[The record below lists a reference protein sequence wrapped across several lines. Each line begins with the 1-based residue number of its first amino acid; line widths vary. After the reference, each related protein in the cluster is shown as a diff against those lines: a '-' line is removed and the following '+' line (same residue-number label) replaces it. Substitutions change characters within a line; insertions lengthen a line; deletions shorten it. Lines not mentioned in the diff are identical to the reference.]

1 MTAKKSH
8 SAKKRNLPLNMMS
21 WMAAVCFI
29 AGLAV
34 IAGFYLKQNTRINA
48 VDFSGNYYTDTSDLA
63 GSIEPVS
70 PVGELADSVNYATLY
85 DAIQPLPYVKE
96 IHVSMNFRGRLTFNI
111 GEYEPIG
118 LIVNGSERMY
128 VTGEGILLPV
138 MSGKAEDVPLIYG
151 FRTAS
156 PGDSLKSS
164 AWKQMETFLTEA
176 KKSTVNWA
184 TLSELAWNENEGVVA
199 LSHENGVKLV
209 FGHEE
214 FPERLAHWELFYT
227 DVITHEGIDRFR
239 LIDLRFRNQIV
250 TQQS

>member
-1 MTAKKSH
+1 
-8 SAKKRNLPLNMMS
+8 MMS

-34 IAGFYLKQNTRINA
+34 IAGFYLEQNTRINA

-63 GSIEPVS
+63 NSIEPVS

-85 DAIQPLPYVKE
+85 DVLQPLPYVKE
-96 IHVSMNFRGRLTFNI
+96 IHVSMNFRGRLTFSI

-118 LIVNGSERMY
+118 LIVNDSERMY
-128 VTGEGILLPV
+128 VSEEGILLPV
-138 MSGKAEDVPLIYG
+138 IPGKAKDVPLVYG

-164 AWKQMETFLTEA
+164 AWKQMEAFLTEA

-184 TLSELAWNENEGVVA
+184 TLSEVAWNENEGVVA

-209 FGHEE
+209 FGHED
-214 FPERLAHWELFYT
+214 FQERLAHWELFYT
-227 DVITHEGIDRFR
+227 DVITHEGIGKFR